1 MNLIG
6 KSILNS
12 RSIESKTITKLFDR
26 LTSRRMELWNN
37 KEISTFL
44 TVPGTVSTT
53 VRRKKWSK
61 IQCED
66 TFKQVWRF
74 LIVNN
79 IGQEAN
85 VIS

>member
-1 MNLIG
+1 
-6 KSILNS
+6 
-12 RSIESKTITKLFDR
+12 
-26 LTSRRMELWNN
+26 MELWNN
-37 KEISTFL
+37 KEISTAL
-44 TVPGTVSTT
+44 TVPDTGSTT

-79 IGQEAN
+79 VRQEAN
-85 VIS
+85 AIS